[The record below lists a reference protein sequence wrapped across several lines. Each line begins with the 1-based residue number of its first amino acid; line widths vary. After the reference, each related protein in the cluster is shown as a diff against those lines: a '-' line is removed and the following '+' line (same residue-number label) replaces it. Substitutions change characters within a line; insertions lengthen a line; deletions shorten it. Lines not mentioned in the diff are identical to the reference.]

1 MENRVKSNTDGDD
14 NNNNIIITANK
25 KDTYAKVT

>member
-14 NNNNIIITANK
+14 NNNNIIITVNK